1 MRLPEEGAGAQ
12 EVAEMRIFIDT
23 ANVAEIREAQSWGV
37 IDGVTTN
44 PTLIAK
50 EGREP
55 RALIQEICS
64 IVDGP
69 ISVEATAMKA
79 DALVREGEEWARV
92 HKNVTVK
99 IPMTTE
105 GLKALR
111 ALSRSG
117 VRTNVTLVFTPIQAM
132 LAAKAGA
139 TFVSPFIGRL
149 DDIGSIGM
157 DVVRDILTVY
167 RNYGLRSEVIVAS
180 VRNPLHVL
188 EAARLGAHIATVP
201 FRVIEL
207 LTKHPLTAMGIEK
220 FLEDWQRVPKR

>member
-1 MRLPEEGAGAQ
+1 MK
-12 EVAEMRIFIDT
+12 IFIDT
-23 ANVAEIREAQSWGV
+23 ASVAEIREAQSWGV
-37 IDGVTTN
+37 LDGVTTN
-44 PTLIAK
+44 PTLIAR
-50 EGREP
+50 ENREP

-69 ISVEATAMKA
+69 VSVEAVAMKA
-79 DALVREGEEWARV
+79 EGLVREAEEWARL
-92 HKNVTVK
+92 HKNVAVK

-105 GLKALR
+105 GLKAVR

-117 VRTNVTLVFTPIQAM
+117 VKTNVTLVFTPIQAL

-149 DDIGSIGM
+149 DDIGSVGM
-157 DVVRDILTVY
+157 EVVRDILTVY

-201 FRVIEL
+201 FKVMEL
-207 LTKHPLTAMGIEK
+207 LTRHPLTTIGVEK
-220 FLEDWQRVPKR
+220 FIEDWQRVPKK